1 MDDGYDVREPAGG
14 CIAMVSTIAMA
25 IWIAGI
31 LVASAFGD
39 LSPAT
44 LAVFSLAVLGLALLA
59 FRRCR
64 RRPKRVLIGADAHG
78 IRIPRRLWIND
89 DPDWLQYAWSVVG
102 DIAAHAN
109 GGYGGDGH
117 SIAIT
122 VDLREAD
129 RRLLMSRH
137 GGFPRDPEG
146 RVQLNVPFAGSM
158 SRARAEARTLESL
171 RARWAVSSPVGGHN
185 RGTYTAP

>member
-1 MDDGYDVREPAGG
+1 MDDRYDVREPAGG
-14 CIAMVSTIAMA
+14 CIAVVSMIAMA

-31 LVASAFGD
+31 LVAPAFGD
-39 LSPAT
+39 SSPAT
-44 LAVFSLAVLGLALLA
+44 LGVVSLAVLGLALWA

-64 RRPKRVLIGADAHG
+64 RRRTRVLIGADTQG
-78 IRIPRRLWIND
+78 IRIPRWLWIND
-89 DPDWLQYAWSVVG
+89 DPDWLQYAWTAVG

-122 VDLREAD
+122 LELRESD

-158 SRARAEARTLESL
+158 SHARAAVRTLEAL
-171 RARWAVSSPVGGHN
+171 RTRRDVS
-185 RGTYTAP
+185 